1 MVFTEIFDLVESFL
15 EITLALFTRD
25 RKLLGFG
32 KIGVWRN
39 NNESVRFSKEAVILT
54 MNSSASS
61 VSHEPLNIFSR
72 LRCLGGFSPRRS
84 ISTDIGSVEL
94 RQEFVD
100 YNVSVSVSVELSE
113 QIRIPKSP

>member
-1 MVFTEIFDLVESFL
+1 MFFTEIFDLVDSFL

-39 NNESVRFSKEAVILT
+39 NNESVRATKEAVILS

-61 VSHEPLNIFSR
+61 ISHEPLNIFSR
-72 LRCLGGFSPRRS
+72 WRCLGQFYPRHS
-84 ISTDIGSVEL
+84 ISTDIESVGPL
-94 RQEFVD
+94 PEFVY

>member
-1 MVFTEIFDLVESFL
+1 MVFTEIFDLVDSFL
-15 EITLALFTRD
+15 EIKLALFTRD

-39 NNESVRFSKEAVILT
+39 NNESIRFSKEAVILT

-72 LRCLGGFSPRRS
+72 LRCLG
-84 ISTDIGSVEL
+84 
-94 RQEFVD
+94 
-100 YNVSVSVSVELSE
+100 
-113 QIRIPKSP
+113 